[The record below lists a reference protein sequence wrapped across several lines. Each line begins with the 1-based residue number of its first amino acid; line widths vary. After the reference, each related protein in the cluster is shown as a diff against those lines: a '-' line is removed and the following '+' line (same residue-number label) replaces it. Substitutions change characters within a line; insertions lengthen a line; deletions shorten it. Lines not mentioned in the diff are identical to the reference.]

1 MILKLRREVMEAM
14 SFLTC
19 YTLDRKSIKDR
30 NVNILNE
37 KIENNCNI
45 DDDRFYGE
53 LVKLLDYVLN
63 EAE

>member
-1 MILKLRREVMEAM
+1 M
-14 SFLTC
+14 SFLTY

-37 KIENNCNI
+37 KIEENCNT
-45 DDDRFYGE
+45 DDNRFYCE
-53 LVKLLDYVLN
+53 LVKLLDCILN

>member
-1 MILKLRREVMEAM
+1 M

-30 NVNILNE
+30 DVNILNE
-37 KIENNCNI
+37 KIEEHCNA

-53 LVKLLDYVLN
+53 LIKLLDCVLK

>member
-1 MILKLRREVMEAM
+1 MEAM

-37 KIENNCNI
+37 KIEENCNT

-53 LVKLLDYVLN
+53 LVKLLDCVLN

>member
-1 MILKLRREVMEAM
+1 M

-53 LVKLLDYVLN
+53 LVKLLDCVLN